1 MYSMRTWFLVA
12 GFALEALGFFQPSSP
27 AALAADVTSSWST
40 ATSGNWNVNANW
52 TNVPALGGFPN
63 NGNGSVATYDAV
75 IGPAGSSYN
84 VTLNTN
90 ITVEDLLL
98 NSATATLNQTAGTF
112 TATGAIALSAGTFQV
127 NGGTISNTIVNV
139 TGGTLAFAA
148 DVNNLL
154 SGVTVNGDLTLNTIV
169 AVTKIAGGT
178 TFATAHLAAN
188 ATSLGFAPGQTLSGT
203 ILFEGAVAGT
213 RHVELNGTAGSFT
226 IGATGVIRTN
236 TGLTGDGNLGASFQ
250 YGGAMTLANNGLISS
265 QVSGRTITVSATSV
279 TNAGTLEAVNG
290 GILAVPLGYTQTAGI
305 TRVDSGGIISAMNLT
320 SLNTITVAGGQ
331 LAGSGTIMAN
341 VSNSATI
348 SPGLSAG
355 ILAITGDLNLA
366 PTSTLQIEIGGTTP
380 GTQYDQLQVT
390 GQLALGGSLNVSVI
404 NSFNLIAGNLFDF
417 LDWGSLN
424 GKFSSVLLPALSSP
438 LAWYTS
444 QLYNNGRM
452 SVIDTN
458 FLPGDFNR
466 DGHVN
471 AADLPAMIAAL
482 TDLNAYKS
490 ANSLTSAQLLSIG
503 DIDLSGTVTNADVQ
517 ALLNLLK
524 GGGGSEAAV
533 PEPASIA
540 LLALT
545 LPGLA
550 FAVIRRRHG

>member
-139 TGGTLAFAA
+139 TGGTLAFAS

-203 ILFEGAVAGT
+203 ILFEGAAPGT